1 MGLSEIL
8 SRINWVDIV
17 ILILL
22 FRISY
27 VGFNRGLGSEIIP
40 FLGILIALIV
50 SLHYYSKWGNFITKH
65 TPIPI
70 AFSQLLS
77 FLGLIFVIKYIFHL
91 LESLIAGKLVTINIA
106 SLYDNIGGLII
117 GAIRGILL
125 VSLVLIALDIVPFDY
140 IDYSINKK
148 SLMGRKFLSIGRLVH
163 KKATAFLRI
172 K

>member
-1 MGLSEIL
+1 MWLSEIL
-8 SRINWVDIV
+8 SRINWVDIL
-17 ILILL
+17 ILLLL

-27 VGFNRGLGSEIIP
+27 VGFIRGLGSEIIP
-40 FLGILIALIV
+40 FLGILVALII
-50 SLHYYSKWGNFITKH
+50 SLHYYSKWGKFITSH

-70 AFSQLLS
+70 AFSELLS
-77 FLGLIFVIKYIFHL
+77 FLGLVFVIKYIFHL
-91 LESLIAGKLVTINIA
+91 IESLIAGKIVTINIA

-125 VSLVLIALDIVPFDY
+125 VSLVLIALDIAPFDY

-148 SLMGRKFLSIGRLVH
+148 SLMGRKFLSIGRFVH
-163 KKATAFLRI
+163 KKATAFFRI